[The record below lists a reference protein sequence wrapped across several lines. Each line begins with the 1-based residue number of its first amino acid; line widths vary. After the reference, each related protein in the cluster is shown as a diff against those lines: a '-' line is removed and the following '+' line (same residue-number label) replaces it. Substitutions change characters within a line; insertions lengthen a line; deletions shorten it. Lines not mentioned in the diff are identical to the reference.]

1 MVADLTTSLLDGAWT
16 PHTDGTFYPSPPDD
30 GVKSIGVALRAQEF
44 LRLIKTEIDPHLLA
58 SDDRS
63 ANYEDV
69 YAAALQIVQ
78 DETREI
84 PNPLIRRTVL
94 AIKQASRHLHV
105 GQECH
110 IDENPFASL
119 ADRACDLVQWAVFF
133 GLVRAKTPVG
143 MDAISDVARKA
154 DTMDVFTL
162 NHERLIERQLMGGGI
177 SFVDG
182 FGDRKGDVRIFDNR
196 WSGERVRVLKLHG
209 STHWYL
215 FRFNEW
221 DQFAAVE
228 ANQGYAK
235 DEHGRLLDSL
245 DPKPLFLTGTTVKEQ
260 SYGVSLIGEIFSK
273 FRELLSTHRTLICS
287 GYGFTDK
294 GINIRLNQWL
304 RDAEGNRIVVLHQDP
319 EEELPHKRFWFWRWS
334 DYLRKGKVI
343 LVHKWLADCTAADLE
358 PYFDP

>member
-1 MVADLTTSLLDGAWT
+1 
-16 PHTDGTFYPSPPDD
+16 
-30 GVKSIGVALRAQEF
+30 
-44 LRLIKTEIDPHLLA
+44 
-58 SDDRS
+58 
-63 ANYEDV
+63 
-69 YAAALQIVQ
+69 
-78 DETREI
+78 
-84 PNPLIRRTVL
+84 
-94 AIKQASRHLHV
+94 
-105 GQECH
+105 
-110 IDENPFASL
+110 
-119 ADRACDLVQWAVFF
+119 
-133 GLVRAKTPVG
+133 